1 MKMVEKGSL
10 WVRLHDDR
18 RYWICSRVTKINN
31 LLYNITLLS
40 MSEDLQITLPIHYL
54 LSAFKCVG
62 KCKTI
67 PPEIKKIKQ
76 YEEER

>member
-1 MKMVEKGSL
+1 
-10 WVRLHDDR
+10 
-18 RYWICSRVTKINN
+18 
-31 LLYNITLLS
+31 

-67 PPEIKKIKQ
+67 PPEIKKLRK